1 MFKTKHLK
9 GQLGPP
15 ASGEKVYVCDVFA
28 YSHTAPLP
36 PVSWDPSKNIHFP
49 KMCPPQKIEKPHDP
63 ILNCTHTWWA
73 EAFIL
78 FVQIKKIQNE
88 KMQQKIQNAKK
99 SVFAS
104 PLLTAQSHTLHCN
117 HFVFCSFV
125 CPNRGSHFALTS
137 DMTLCPYWDSEDEED
152 ELDKEKQIDIFHLIL
167 A

>member
-73 EAFIL
+73 ETFIL

-99 SVFAS
+99 VF
-104 PLLTAQSHTLHCN
+104 LLLLYWLHNHTHYIATTL
-117 HFVFCSFV
+117 SFV
-125 CPNRGSHFALTS
+125 LLFVPTVAATSPWHLTWHYVPIETVRTRRMNLIKKNR
-137 DMTLCPYWDSEDEED
+137 
-152 ELDKEKQIDIFHLIL
+152 
-167 A
+167 